1 MNQPGTAI
9 APVAPQPLATE
20 EVLFEGSPALIP
32 GVGALLFAILTVG
45 LGLIALWWM
54 RGGTSYKVTTQ
65 RVIVDRGL
73 FGKTLDQL
81 DIYRINDFVVERP
94 FSQRIMGTGNIRLK
108 TLDHSSPEVVLTGLS
123 TDVLAL
129 YERMRA
135 AVELAKDR
143 RNVRL
148 VENEGAH
155 PLG

>member
-9 APVAPQPLATE
+9 APVTPQPLATE
-20 EVLFEGSPALIP
+20 EVLYEGSPALIP
-32 GVGALLFAILTVG
+32 GLGSLLFVIFTVG
-45 LGLIALWWM
+45 LGFIWLWWK
-54 RGGTSYKVTTQ
+54 RGGTTYRITSQ

-81 DIYRINDFVVERP
+81 DIYRISDFVVDRP
-94 FSQRIMGTGNIRLK
+94 FSQRMMGTGNIRLK
-108 TLDHSSPEVVLTGLS
+108 TLDHSSPEVVLSALS

-135 AVELAKDR
+135 AVEQAKDR

-148 VENEGAH
+148 VENEGQH
-155 PLG
+155 LG

>member
-32 GVGALLFAILTVG
+32 GVGALLFAILTAG
-45 LGLIALWWM
+45 LGIIALWWM

-108 TLDHSSPEVVLTGLS
+108 TLDHSSPEVVLSALS

-148 VENEGAH
+148 IENEGPH
-155 PLG
+155 PGG